1 MTNPRLLV
9 VEDSPTERYLLERL
23 LAPRYTV
30 EAYGTAE
37 EGLAALT
44 GPSGPA
50 FALVLMD
57 IVLPGLD
64 GFAATR
70 AIRHNPATAHIPVVL
85 CTTKN
90 SDTDI
95 NLGLRYGAARHIP
108 KPIDGPRLL
117 EILYT
122 ILRPDHGLAESAAHQ
137 IGVRSAP
144 FLGCERTEM
153 PSSTPDQTQTDTIET
168 VYQNPWFSVRRRV
181 PYHWVEQARTG
192 AVLLLQRADQ
202 TIALVRHH
210 RVAADTILWEFP
222 RGSAK
227 LGEDLAVCAA
237 REGTEETGYTI
248 DRGTV
253 RLLGYI
259 YPDAGLVA
267 TRVEAYTART
277 TTLRVRSQQRTR
289 NPDAIERAA
298 IHGLTWVPP
307 DHLVALIRQGGITD
321 GFTLS
326 AWALW
331 VALLPRKDRRW

>member
-70 AIRHNPATAHIPVVL
+70 AIRQNPVTAHIPVVI

-95 NLGLRYGAARHIP
+95 NWGLRQGAAWHTP

-117 EILYT
+117 AVLHT
-122 ILRPDHGLAESAAHQ
+122 ILRPDRGLA
-137 IGVRSAP
+137 RSADHN
-144 FLGCERTEM
+144 
-153 PSSTPDQTQTDTIET
+153 SD
-168 VYQNPWFSVRRRV
+168 VR
-181 PYHWVEQARTG
+181 PAS
-192 AVLLLQRADQ
+192 
-202 TIALVRHH
+202 
-210 RVAADTILWEFP
+210 F
-222 RGSAK
+222 
-227 LGEDLAVCAA
+227 
-237 REGTEETGYTI
+237 
-248 DRGTV
+248 
-253 RLLGYI
+253 
-259 YPDAGLVA
+259 
-267 TRVEAYTART
+267 
-277 TTLRVRSQQRTR
+277 
-289 NPDAIERAA
+289 
-298 IHGLTWVPP
+298 
-307 DHLVALIRQGGITD
+307 
-321 GFTLS
+321 F
-326 AWALW
+326 
-331 VALLPRKDRRW
+331 